1 MSLSFTHLPTHW
13 DTGEA
18 YTVIA
23 FLDLLRDQLWETYGD
38 DITAM
43 LRDAGDVLK
52 EGRHARLGPATA
64 MKKPPGRGPGY
75 QGIPIA
81 VFNQFPRD
89 RPGLHHDQFAALAPA
104 HGVRYGC
111 IDCNTG

>member
-13 DTGEA
+13 DAGEA

-43 LRDAGDVLK
+43 LRDADCGD
-52 EGRHARLGPATA
+52 
-64 MKKPPGRGPGY
+64 
-75 QGIPIA
+75 
-81 VFNQFPRD
+81 RD
-89 RPGLHHDQFAALAPA
+89 EEQCELPFDDPLDF
-104 HGVRYGC
+104 
-111 IDCNTG
+111 

>member
-43 LRDAGDVLK
+43 LRDAGGGD
-52 EGRHARLGPATA
+52 HT
-64 MKKPPGRGPGY
+64 
-75 QGIPIA
+75 
-81 VFNQFPRD
+81 D
-89 RPGLHHDQFAALAPA
+89 RQIELAF
-104 HGVRYGC
+104 
-111 IDCNTG
+111 DDDLDF